1 MKRIKFVALALCL
14 AAPLAALAQSQKA
27 PSQKNEL
34 YKGGFQYN
42 SVGAT
47 PPTDDSLYQ
56 ALGGKEK
63 ISAFT
68 AEFVG
73 LISQDDRIGHYFA
86 KNRLDHLRRMLTDQ
100 FIELSG
106 GPVAYRGRDIA
117 EVHSTM
123 GITNADFNRLA
134 ENLQVAM
141 DHQGVPFPT
150 QNRLV
155 ALLASMQRAVVT
167 K

>member
-1 MKRIKFVALALCL
+1 MNRIKLAAMALCL
-14 AAPLAALAQSQKA
+14 AAPLTALAQSQN
-27 PSQKNEL
+27 NEL

-47 PPTDDSLYQ
+47 PAKDDSLYR
-56 ALGGKEK
+56 ALGGQEK

-73 LISQDDRIGHYFA
+73 LIAKDDRIGHFFA
-86 KNRLDHLRRMLTDQ
+86 NIDLDHLKQELTDQ
-100 FIELSG
+100 FVELSG
-106 GPVAYRGRDIA
+106 GPVAYGGRDMA
-117 EVHSTM
+117 EVHSTL

-134 ENLQVAM
+134 EDLQVAM
-141 DHQGVPFPT
+141 DHNGIPFAT

>member
-1 MKRIKFVALALCL
+1 
-14 AAPLAALAQSQKA
+14 
-27 PSQKNEL
+27 
-34 YKGGFQYN
+34 
-42 SVGAT
+42 
-47 PPTDDSLYQ
+47 
-56 ALGGKEK
+56 
-63 ISAFT
+63 
-68 AEFVG
+68 
-73 LISQDDRIGHYFA
+73 
-86 KNRLDHLRRMLTDQ
+86 MLTDQ

-106 GPVAYRGRDIA
+106 GPVTYHGRDIA
-117 EVHSTM
+117 EVHSTL

-141 DHQGVPFPT
+141 DHHGVPFPT